1 MSVLEKSLEDMKEVN
16 GEEFRVVRSD
26 DDEMI
31 VRCDD
36 QGTIFTF
43 IQHINTSHIRTHTGN
58 DFYFNNDDPR
68 LIMTSPVSGAYS
80 YEWDKS
86 HNAWRNVND
95 GHFMYE
101 LFTREIMGL
110 AKGFPNL

>member
-1 MSVLEKSLEDMKEVN
+1 
-16 GEEFRVVRSD
+16 
-26 DDEMI
+26 
-31 VRCDD
+31 
-36 QGTIFTF
+36 
-43 IQHINTSHIRTHTGN
+43 
-58 DFYFNNDDPR
+58 
-68 LIMTSPVSGAYS
+68 MTSPVSGAYS
-80 YEWDKS
+80 YEWDES